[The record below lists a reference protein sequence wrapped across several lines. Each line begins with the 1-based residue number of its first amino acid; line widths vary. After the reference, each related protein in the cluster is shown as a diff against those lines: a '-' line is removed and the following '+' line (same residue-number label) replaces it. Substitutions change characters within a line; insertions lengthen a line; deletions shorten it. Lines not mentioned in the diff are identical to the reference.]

1 MRLFESH
8 RVNFWEPD
16 IIEVESL
23 EEAVHIIHVSSDS
36 LDLDLN
42 TADAI
47 LSGIEELED
56 SEIDLEFQD
65 AIVVTN
71 DTLKSI
77 YSHVY
82 TGVRNSGEFRGLPII
97 EDNHLAPDPTI
108 LPKLL
113 HQFETESLIATVD
126 DLVDWYWDYTTLCP
140 FRLGNYVVGSIVL
153 SAISCF
159 LQGNYLV
166 EVKEGVHYD

>member
-1 MRLFESH
+1 MRLFQSY
-8 RVNFWEPD
+8 RVNSWEPD
-16 IIEVESL
+16 IVEVDSI
-23 EEAVHIIHVSSDS
+23 EEAVQIIHVSSDS

-42 TADAI
+42 IADAI
-47 LSGIEELED
+47 LSGVEELED

-65 AIVVTN
+65 AIVVTS

-82 TGVRNSGEFRGLPII
+82 TGVRSSGEFRGLPII
-97 EDNHLAPDPTI
+97 EDNHTAPDPAI
-108 LPKLL
+108 LPELL
-113 HQFETESLIATVD
+113 NRLESESLITTVD
-126 DLVDWYWDYTTLCP
+126 DLIDWYWDYNTLCP
-140 FRLGNYVVGSIVL
+140 FRLGNYVIGSIIL
-153 SAISCF
+153 SAVSCF